1 MIRATA
7 LPCLLLLVSAL
18 GAAAD
23 RSLVPT
29 LENHPDVCPE
39 QPAEPDRMRD
49 LPLLEAYKRLL
60 VQQIH
65 RARSMERIIDAQAC
79 SCPTR
84 YPPWD
89 AAGSVYF
96 DSYAAADDRAIVE
109 ATSGYRRKANVLRL
123 KAIPICKA
131 AGNW

>member
-7 LPCLLLLVSAL
+7 LPRLFVLVSAP
-18 GAAAD
+18 GAAED

-29 LENHPDVCPE
+29 LEDHPDVCPE
-39 QPAEPDRMRD
+39 QPAEPAWMRN
-49 LPLLEAYKRLL
+49 LPARDAHKRLL
-60 VQQIH
+60 VQQIY
-65 RARSMERIIDAQAC
+65 RAQSMERIIDAQAC

-96 DSYAAADDRAIVE
+96 DRYAAADYWAIVE
-109 ATSGYRRKANVLRL
+109 ATSGYRRKANALRL
-123 KAIPICKA
+123 KAMPICKA

>member
-29 LENHPDVCPE
+29 LEDTPEVCPE
-39 QPAEPDRMRD
+39 QPAEPGWMRN
-49 LPLLEAYKRLL
+49 LPVREAHKRLL
-60 VQQIH
+60 VQQIY

-79 SCPTR
+79 SCSTR

-89 AAGSVYF
+89 AAENVYF
-96 DSYAAADDRAIVE
+96 DSYAAADYWAIVE
-109 ATSGYRRKANVLRL
+109 ATSGYRRKANALRL
-123 KAIPICKA
+123 KAMPICNA